1 MISVAEAIAKVLAGV
16 DVVPAE
22 TVSLSDALGRALA
35 ADVAARV
42 SHPPKTVSAMDGY
55 AVRAADAASVPVRL
69 KMIGESAAGAG
80 FQGTLG
86 SGTCVRIFTGAPLP
100 QGADAIVIQE
110 DTDQADG
117 LIAVKEAPKAG
128 KWIRP
133 EGLDFRAGEIL
144 LAAGTVLSARDLG
157 LAAAMNVPW
166 LSVRRRPR
174 VAIIATGNEVVMPG
188 EPMGADQIVSSN
200 SIALAGYVRVLGGEP
215 INLGI
220 APDDPQA
227 LLALIEAARGAD
239 LLVTSGGASVG
250 DYDLVR
256 QALDK
261 TGFDLGFYKVAMRPG
276 KPLIFGRLS
285 GVPVLGLPGNPVSAG
300 VCAVVYLKPLMAKML
315 GMIAGSDEAEPTA
328 LLGRDLPAND
338 HRQDYLRAAL
348 SRNGTGESVA
358 TPYPRQDSAMMAN
371 LARADCLVVRPPNA
385 PAAKTG
391 ERVRIVPLR
400 EGAMTL

>member
-1 MISVAEAIAKVLAGV
+1 MISVEDAIAKVLAGV
-16 DVVPAE
+16 ERVPAE
-22 TVSLSDALGRALA
+22 TVALPDALGRVLA
-35 ADVAARV
+35 ADAAARV
-42 SHPPKTVSAMDGY
+42 SHPPKAVSAMDGY
-55 AVRAADAASVPVRL
+55 AVRAADAAKIPARL
-69 KMIGESAAGAG
+69 KMIGESAAGSG
-80 FQGTLG
+80 FKGTVE
-86 SGTCVRIFTGAPLP
+86 SGTCVRIFTGAPIP
-100 QGADAIVIQE
+100 DGADAIVIQE

-117 LIAVKEAPKAG
+117 MVTVKEAPKTG

-133 EGLDFRAGEIL
+133 EGLDFRAGEVL
-144 LAAGTVLSARDLG
+144 LKAGAALSARDIG

-174 VAIIATGNEVVMPG
+174 VAIISTGNEVVMPG
-188 EPMGADQIVSSN
+188 EPMGPDQIVSSN

-220 APDDPQA
+220 APDEPKT
-227 LLALIEAARGAD
+227 LLAMIEAARGAD

-285 GVPVLGLPGNPVSAG
+285 GIPVLGLPGNPVSAG
-300 VCAVVYLKPLMAKML
+300 VCAVIYLKPLMAKML
-315 GMIAGSDEAEPTA
+315 GMTAAASEPTA

-348 SRNGTGESVA
+348 SRNAAGEAVA
-358 TPYPRQDSAMMAN
+358 TPFPRQDSAMMAN
-371 LARADCLVVRPPNA
+371 LAQADCLVVRPPNA
-385 PAAKTG
+385 PSAKTG
-391 ERVRIVPLR
+391 ERVRIVTLR
-400 EGAMTL
+400 EGSFSL